1 MTKAAIKR
9 ASSFVPATA
18 TRILESAIG
27 SVFEESTTERKQYPA
42 AISIKDDDIS
52 CEICSAR
59 GWMPSISNR
68 QKH

>member
-1 MTKAAIKR
+1 MMKAAIKR

-18 TRILESAIG
+18 TRILASAIG
-27 SVFEESTTERKQYPA
+27 NFSDERTTERKQYPA
-42 AISIKDDDIS
+42 AISIKDEDIS

-68 QKH
+68 Q